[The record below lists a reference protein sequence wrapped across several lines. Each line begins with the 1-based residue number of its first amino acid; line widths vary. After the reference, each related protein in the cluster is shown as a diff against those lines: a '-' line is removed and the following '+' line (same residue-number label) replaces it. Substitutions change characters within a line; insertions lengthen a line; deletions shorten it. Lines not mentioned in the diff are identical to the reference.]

1 MLSENVTNSD
11 LTVRKPG
18 PLTKKPAL
26 ESNTGVCVSGFG
38 WVGGQQ
44 KKGWSSLLILCIL
57 LRVSPNSM
65 PSEFN
70 DTPGRIAAT
79 ILCPSFSSF
88 PLYSGLLFF

>member
-38 WVGGQQ
+38 WV
-44 KKGWSSLLILCIL
+44 
-57 LRVSPNSM
+57 
-65 PSEFN
+65 
-70 DTPGRIAAT
+70 
-79 ILCPSFSSF
+79 
-88 PLYSGLLFF
+88 